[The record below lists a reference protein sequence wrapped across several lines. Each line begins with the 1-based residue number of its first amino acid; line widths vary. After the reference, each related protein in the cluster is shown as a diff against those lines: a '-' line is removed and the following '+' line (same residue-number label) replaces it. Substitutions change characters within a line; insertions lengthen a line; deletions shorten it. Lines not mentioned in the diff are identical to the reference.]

1 MSFPG
6 VKRPGRGADHPLPP
20 SAEVKGRVELYLY
33 SPLGLHGWLYGEFR
47 PYLAMIRS
55 SSSRL
60 LVEIQ
65 KQSDLEVAEVP
76 EPEPKYRATTV
87 TKLTAGH
94 DVTAAGFKL
103 F

>member
-1 MSFPG
+1 
-6 VKRPGRGADHPLPP
+6 
-20 SAEVKGRVELYLY
+20 
-33 SPLGLHGWLYGEFR
+33 
-47 PYLAMIRS
+47 MIRS

-76 EPEPKYRATTV
+76 EPEPEPEPKNRATTV